1 MSVLGDF
8 KDSLLF
14 EIQKEFWNE
23 RGKGARYRL
32 TMVGADFIGK
42 MLKDPSDKKEV
53 VEFLKKE
60 GFCSDIE
67 LSENEFTIDMKVKD
81 CAFIQVRDKFMDKQA
96 TFVNVVIDQQPL
108 SCPIANVIMHAEE
121 IVSGL
126 GPELLPIQRDGNV
139 CIVGMG
145 KMGTAEVLEKFEG

>member
-32 TMVGADFIGK
+32 TLVGTDFISK
-42 MLKDPSDKKEV
+42 MVKDPSDKQEIV
-53 VEFLKKE
+53 DFLKKE

-67 LSENEFTIDMKVKD
+67 ISEDEFTINLKVKD

-108 SCPIANVIMHAEE
+108 SCPIANVIMRAEE

-126 GPELLPIQRDGNV
+126 GPELLPIERNGNE

-145 KMGTAEVLEKFEG
+145 KMGSADVIDKV

>member
-32 TMVGADFIGK
+32 TLIGTEFIGK
-42 MLKDPSDKKEV
+42 MVKDPSNKQEI

-60 GFCSDIE
+60 EFCSDIE
-67 LSENEFTIDMKVKD
+67 LSEDEFTINMKVKD
-81 CAFIQVRDKFMDKQA
+81 CAFIQVRDQFMDKQA
-96 TFVNVVIDQQPL
+96 TFVNVKIDQQPL
-108 SCPIANVIMHAEE
+108 SCPIANLIMHAEE

-126 GPELLPIQRDGNV
+126 GPELLPIERDGNT

-145 KMGTAEVLEKFEG
+145 KMGTADVIDKA

>member
-1 MSVLGDF
+1 MTVLSDF

-32 TMVGADFIGK
+32 TLVGTEFISKMV
-42 MLKDPSDKKEV
+42 KDPANKKEV
-53 VEFLKKE
+53 VDFLKKE

-67 LSENEFTIDMKVKD
+67 LSEDEFTINMKVKD
-81 CAFIQVRDKFMDKQA
+81 CAFIQVRDQFMDKQA

-108 SCPIANVIMHAEE
+108 SCPIANVIMRAEE
-121 IVSGL
+121 LVSGL
-126 GPELLPIQRDGNV
+126 GPELLPIQRDGNT

-145 KMGTAEVLEKFEG
+145 KMGTAEVLEKF